1 MSSKIRLVAGLGNP
15 GSQHAADR
23 HNAGF
28 WLLDELARR
37 AGSSFHA
44 ESKFFGEICEVSLA
58 GSRLRLLKPQTYM
71 NRSGLSVAALA
82 HFFKFEVD
90 EILIVHDEIDIPS
103 GELRVKQGGGHGGH
117 NGLRDIIQHLSSL
130 GFARVR
136 IGVGHPGQKDHV
148 KDFVLHAPGRDEEAL
163 IRTSIDKALD
173 YLPKLV
179 DGHFAEAMN
188 ALHRRTHREQVEGDK
203 QDGG

>member
-1 MSSKIRLVAGLGNP
+1 M
-15 GSQHAADR
+15 D
-23 HNAGF
+23 
-28 WLLDELARR
+28 
-37 AGSSFHA
+37 
-44 ESKFFGEICEVSLA
+44 

-117 NGLRDIIQHLSSL
+117 NGLRDIIQHLSSP

-136 IGVGHPGQKDHV
+136 IGVGHPGQKDYV

-179 DGHFAEAMN
+179 DGHFAEVMN